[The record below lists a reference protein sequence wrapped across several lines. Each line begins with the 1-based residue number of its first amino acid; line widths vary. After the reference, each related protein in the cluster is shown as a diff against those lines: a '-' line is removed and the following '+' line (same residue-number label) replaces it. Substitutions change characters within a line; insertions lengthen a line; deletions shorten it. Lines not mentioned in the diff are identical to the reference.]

1 MLSIFIFLN
10 MLYMII
16 SFKMYKKYL
25 NPISL
30 YSIVWT
36 SVLFLYELKLVYYYD
51 LTTYTWFIVIIFQFV
66 YNIGC
71 IIGKTLIVNKGTTS
85 AHLNITPN
93 MEKNLMRAIIILTTI
108 ASIGIISNVIIGIKQ
123 YGFNLLKFTNQLYAA
138 RLSGDIDSGIP
149 YLSSFIYPALILEGF
164 YISKFK
170 FKKILIVPV
179 MLLMFNAMKSGGRLD
194 IIQGLFFVI
203 VPIYLNKVKK
213 DRKKYTKVTKKNK
226 FWTAITIAVFVVI
239 FVMITVN
246 RSSWITINSYMSPLM
261 IKMVEIE
268 PAIYKTYV
276 YLTTPIGVLNEFL
289 KDPTFNFGGHTF
301 LTVYNFLN
309 KFGFEI
315 TTAQYQ
321 HFYQVPITSNVG
333 SYIRELIEDFGV
345 PLAIMVTFLTGTIY
359 SYSYRKYSSRHSY
372 LSLIWTTAYSF
383 IVIFS
388 FFTWQFRMSTTWIL
402 LIVGT
407 VVAYNLDGKEQR
419 RRRRYEYNDCTELQ

>member
-1 MLSIFIFLN
+1 M
-10 MLYMII
+10 
-16 SFKMYKKYL
+16 
-25 NPISL
+25 
-30 YSIVWT
+30 
-36 SVLFLYELKLVYYYD
+36 FLYELKLVYYYD
-51 LTTYTWFIVIIFQFV
+51 LTTYTWFIIFIFQIV
-66 YNIGC
+66 YIVGC
-71 IIGKTLIVNKGTTS
+71 IIGKTLIIKKGTNV
-85 AHLNITPN
+85 APLNITPN
-93 MEKNLMRAIIILTTI
+93 LERDLMRSIILLTII

-170 FKKILIVPV
+170 FKKILIIPV
-179 MLLMFNAMKSGGRLD
+179 VLLIFNALKSAGRLD
-194 IIQGLFFVI
+194 IIQGLFFII
-203 VPIYLNKVKK
+203 VPIFLNKVKK
-213 DRKKYTKVTKKNK
+213 DKRKATKLTKKNK

-239 FVMITVN
+239 FAIITVN
-246 RSSWITINSYMSPLM
+246 RSSWIEINSYMSPLM
-261 IKMVEIE
+261 IKLVEIE

-301 LTVYNFLN
+301 LTLYNFLN

-315 TTAQYQ
+315 PTSQYQ

-345 PLAIMVTFLTGTIY
+345 PLAILVTFFTGFLY
-359 SYSYRKYSSRHSY
+359 SYSYRKYSSNRSY

-388 FFTWQFRMSTTWIL
+388 FYMWQVRSSTMWIL
-402 LIVGT
+402 LTVGT
-407 VVAYNLDGKEQR
+407 LFAYNLDRKEQR
-419 RRRRYEYNDCTELQ
+419 RRRRHEYNDCTELQRP